1 MDEIRVSR
9 IRLEDG
15 RWVLEYEGKRVEIM
29 TDILSMEADK
39 IIAEKFRVPLAE
51 AWKLKHQALEAWW
64 PQNLDEVRNLFPMII
79 GESDNVKL
87 AVLALFSLRL
97 ERPEERIMGLII
109 EGSNSSGKSYFSRQI
124 LKPLRDVADDQV
136 LEFTR
141 MTGPFIE
148 RYFAD
153 RDVDGKIIFIQETS
167 NLPYQIHLSLSEGRL
182 RLGFVERVD
191 GEFRPVE
198 VEAEGQP
205 FLWATSVEWHGSPDL
220 IHRCLITNL
229 DESDEQTE
237 RIIDFQNRMASDPE
251 YAERLEAFNIGCIK
265 IFKKLWEETPSK
277 CRVIIPYLDVIKQEM
292 RIERNIKLRRDW
304 NKLIALLRA
313 SAILFYKH
321 RPKIKTNGHEYI
333 VSTEKDLEEILPLF
347 MTSFRATLTNLTEK
361 EEKVLDV
368 LLSDLEGESRSLTV
382 AEIARETGIPQK
394 SLWNYI
400 IPSLEAKGFIVT
412 KRDQRPMLIE
422 AVKKPEI
429 AVSEELL
436 YKAKVKV
443 EEFLS
448 SYSSH
453 GTLGLYEISTERDLI
468 HEKKSKG
475 TPKSSLGVSPAV
487 FSENKLGEDSDY
499 EVPNSQGENKD
510 EKLFINVSEV
520 GQDGSAG

>member
-1 MDEIRVSR
+1 MENERVSR
-9 IRLEDG
+9 MRLEDG
-15 RWVLEYEGKRVEIM
+15 QWVLEYEGKRVEIM
-29 TDILSMEADK
+29 TDILSIEADK

-64 PQNLDEVRNLFPMII
+64 PSNLDEVRNLFPMII

-124 LKPLRDVADDQV
+124 LKPLRDVADDHV

-205 FLWATSVEWHGSPDL
+205 FLWATSVEWRGSPDL
-220 IHRCLITNL
+220 IHRCLVINL

-251 YAERLEAFNIGCIK
+251 YAEKLEAFNISCIK

-277 CRVIIPYLDVIKQEM
+277 CRVIIPYLDAIKQEM

-304 NKLIALLRA
+304 NKLISLLRA

-321 RPKIKTNGHEYI
+321 RPKIKINGHEYI

-347 MTSFRATLTNLTEK
+347 TTSFRTTLTNLTEK

-368 LLSDLEGESRSLTV
+368 LFLDLEGESRSLTV
-382 AEIARETGIPQK
+382 AEIAKETGFPQK

-510 EKLFINVSEV
+510 EKLFI
-520 GQDGSAG
+520 